1 MAVAT
6 GDNITAAQF
15 NSLQSRVSNIM
26 GTGSGDSG
34 YGQTLAS
41 AQVAVTDIVQ
51 ATDMI
56 NLKTDIDKANNHQS
70 GSDSSL
76 DAIATGKIIG
86 ADATG
91 DDTATLTSTDG
102 GFNDYETAVA
112 LIETNKLLLDS
123 GNSSVESAE
132 SSSRTTNWNGIITH
146 NFDVTFADEN
156 QRRFFFNAGGEIRF
170 SASRAGG
177 STYSKN
183 TDWTNMLS
191 NMGTIKFGRTDT
203 TCTGTG
209 TTTTIGNSD
218 LTATYQTIFTKAG
231 SGNYAENEYEIRAR
245 FSTVDSQDKVLQF
258 TVRFEDN
265 DAGDQQPVTSG
276 IGPAGPAEDEDVS
289 GTITSTIQ
297 QLRATGSNVEVTTP
311 SYSNTSELV

>member
-6 GDNITAAQF
+6 GDNITAAEF

-70 GSDSSL
+70 GSASSL

-132 SSSRTTNWNGIITH
+132 SSSRTTAWNGIITH

-170 SASRAGG
+170 SASRTGG

-231 SGNYAENEYEIRAR
+231 SGNYAENEYEIQAR

>member
-1 MAVAT
+1 MAVST

-15 NSLQSRVSNIM
+15 NSLQSRVENVM

-34 YGQTLAS
+34 YGQTLSS
-41 AQVAVTDIVQ
+41 AQVAVTDTVQ

-56 NLKTDIDKANNHQS
+56 NIKTDIDKANNHQI
-70 GSDSSL
+70 GSNSSIS
-76 DAIATGKIIG
+76 AIAVGKVIG

-91 DDTATLTSTDG
+91 DTTSTLTDTTG
-102 GFNDYETAVA
+102 GFNDYETAVGV
-112 LIETNKLLLDS
+112 IETNKLSIDS
-123 GNSSVESAE
+123 GNSSVESAI
-132 SSSRTTNWNGIITH
+132 SSQRTTNWNGIITH
-146 NFDVTFADEN
+146 DFNITFSDAN
-156 QRRFFFNAGGEIRF
+156 QRRYFFNAGGEIRF

-177 STYSKN
+177 SSYSKN

-218 LTATYQTIFTKAG
+218 LTSTYQTIFTKDG
-231 SGNYAENEYEIRAR
+231 SGNYAENQYEVQAR
-245 FSTVDSQDKVLQF
+245 YSTVDGQDKVLQF

-265 DAGDQQPVTSG
+265 DAGDQQGGYLPGAAV
-276 IGPAGPAEDEDVS
+276 DEDVS

-311 SYSNTSELV
+311 SYSNTSNLV

>member
-1 MAVAT
+1 MAVST

-15 NSLQSRVSNIM
+15 NSLQSRVENVM

-34 YGQTLAS
+34 YGQTLSS
-41 AQVAVTDIVQ
+41 AQVAVTDTVQ

-56 NLKTDIDKANNHQS
+56 NIKTDIDKANNHLI
-70 GSDSSL
+70 GSNSSIS
-76 DAIATGKIIG
+76 AIAVGKVLG

-91 DDTATLTSTDG
+91 DTTSTLTDTTG
-102 GFNDYETAVA
+102 GFNDYETAVGV
-112 LIETNKLLLDS
+112 IETNKLSIDS
-123 GNSSVESAE
+123 GNSSVESAI
-132 SSSRTTNWNGIITH
+132 SSQRTTNWNGIITH
-146 NFDVTFADEN
+146 DFNITFSDAN
-156 QRRFFFNAGGEIRF
+156 QRRYFFNAGGEIRF

-177 STYSKN
+177 SSYSKN

-218 LTATYQTIFTKAG
+218 LTSTYQTIFTKDG
-231 SGNYAENEYEIRAR
+231 SGNYAENQYEVQAR
-245 FSTVDSQDKVLQF
+245 YSTVDGQDKVLQF

-265 DAGDQQPVTSG
+265 DAGDQQGGYLPGAAV
-276 IGPAGPAEDEDVS
+276 DEDVS

-297 QLRATGSNVEVTTP
+297 QLRATGSNVQVTTP
-311 SYSNTSELV
+311 SYTNTSTL

>member
-1 MAVAT
+1 MAVST

-15 NSLQSRVSNIM
+15 NSLQSRVENVM

-34 YGQTLAS
+34 YGQTLSS
-41 AQVAVTDIVQ
+41 AQVAVTDTVQ

-56 NLKTDIDKANNHQS
+56 NIKTDIDKANNHQI
-70 GSDSSL
+70 GSNSSIS
-76 DAIATGKIIG
+76 AIAVGKVIG

-91 DDTATLTSTDG
+91 DTTSTLTDTTG
-102 GFNDYETAVA
+102 GFNDYETAVGV
-112 LIETNKLLLDS
+112 IETNKLSIDS
-123 GNSSVESAE
+123 GNSSVESAI
-132 SSSRTTNWNGIITH
+132 SSQRTTNWNGIITH
-146 NFDVTFADEN
+146 DFNITFSDAN
-156 QRRFFFNAGGEIRF
+156 QRRYFFNAGGEIRF

-177 STYSKN
+177 SSYSKN

-218 LTATYQTIFTKAG
+218 LTSTYQTIFTKDG
-231 SGNYAENEYEIRAR
+231 SGNYAENQYEVQAR
-245 FSTVDSQDKVLQF
+245 YSTVDGQDKVLQF

-265 DAGDQQPVTSG
+265 DAGDQQGGYLPGAAV
-276 IGPAGPAEDEDVS
+276 DEDVS

-297 QLRATGSNVEVTTP
+297 QLRATGSNVQVTTP
-311 SYSNTSELV
+311 SYTNTSTL

>member
-6 GDNITAAQF
+6 GDNITAAEF

-34 YGQTLAS
+34 YGQTLTS

-123 GNSSVESAE
+123 GNSSVEAAE
-132 SSSRTTNWNGIITH
+132 SSSRTTAWNGTITH
-146 NFDVTFADEN
+146 DFDVTFADEN

-170 SASRAGG
+170 SASRTGG

-218 LTATYQTIFTKAG
+218 LTATYQTIFTKVG
-231 SGNYAENEYEIRAR
+231 SGNYAENEYEIQAR

-265 DAGDQQPVTSG
+265 DAGDQQAGSKP
-276 IGPAGPAEDEDVS
+276 GPAEDEDVT

-311 SYSNTSELV
+311 SYNNTSELA

>member
-1 MAVAT
+1 MAVST

-15 NSLQSRVSNIM
+15 NSLQSRVENVM

-34 YGQTLAS
+34 YGQTLSS
-41 AQVAVTDIVQ
+41 AQVAVTDTVQ

-56 NLKTDIDKANNHQS
+56 NIKTDIDKANNHQI
-70 GSDSSL
+70 GSNSSIS
-76 DAIATGKIIG
+76 AIAVGKVIG

-91 DDTATLTSTDG
+91 DTTASLTDTTG
-102 GFNDYETAVA
+102 GFNDYETAVGV
-112 LIETNKLLLDS
+112 IETNKLSIDS
-123 GNSSVESAE
+123 GNSSVESAI
-132 SSSRTTNWNGIITH
+132 SSQRTTNWNGIITH
-146 NFDVTFADEN
+146 DFNITFSDAN
-156 QRRFFFNAGGEIRF
+156 QRRYFFNAGGEIRF

-177 STYSKN
+177 SSYSKN

-218 LTATYQTIFTKAG
+218 LTSTYQTIFTKDG
-231 SGNYAENEYEIRAR
+231 SGNYAENQYEVQAR
-245 FSTVDSQDKVLQF
+245 YQTVDGQDKVLQF

-265 DAGDQQPVTSG
+265 DAGDQQGGFLP
-276 IGPAGPAEDEDVS
+276 GPAVDEDVS

-297 QLRATGSNVEVTTP
+297 QLRATGSNVAVTTP
-311 SYSNTSELV
+311 SYSNTSNLV

>member
-1 MAVAT
+1 MAVST

-15 NSLQSRVSNIM
+15 NSLQSRVANVM

-34 YGQTLAS
+34 YGQTLSS
-41 AQVAVTDIVQ
+41 AQVAVTDTVQ

-56 NLKTDIDKANNHQS
+56 NIKTDIDKANNHQI
-70 GSDSSL
+70 GSNSSVS
-76 DAIATGKIIG
+76 DIAVGKVVG

-91 DDTATLTSTDG
+91 DTTATLTDTSG
-102 GFNDYETAVA
+102 GFNDYETAVGV
-112 LIETNKLLLDS
+112 IETNKLLIDS
-123 GNSSVESAE
+123 GNSSVESAI
-132 SSSRTTNWNGIITH
+132 SSQRTTSWNGIITH
-146 NFDVTFADEN
+146 DFNITFSDAN
-156 QRRFFFNAGGEIRF
+156 QRRYFFNAGGEIRF
-170 SASRAGG
+170 SASRTGG
-177 STYSKN
+177 SSYSKN

-218 LTATYQTIFTKAG
+218 LTSTYQTIFTKVG
-231 SGNYAENEYEIRAR
+231 SGNYAENEYEVQAR
-245 FSTVDSQDKVLQF
+245 YSTVDGQDKVLQF

-265 DAGDQQPVTSG
+265 DAGDQQGGSKPGAAV
-276 IGPAGPAEDEDVS
+276 DEDVS

-297 QLRATGSNVEVTTP
+297 QLRATGSNVQVATP
-311 SYSNTSELV
+311 SYTNTSTL

>member
-1 MAVAT
+1 MAVST

-15 NSLQSRVSNIM
+15 NSLQSRVENVM

-34 YGQTLAS
+34 YGQTLSS
-41 AQVAVTDIVQ
+41 AQVAVTDTVQ

-56 NLKTDIDKANNHQS
+56 NIKTDIDKANNHQI
-70 GSDSSL
+70 GSNSSIS
-76 DAIATGKIIG
+76 AIAVGKVIG

-91 DDTATLTSTDG
+91 DTTASLTDTTG
-102 GFNDYETAVA
+102 GFNDYETAVGV
-112 LIETNKLLLDS
+112 IETNKLSIDS
-123 GNSSVESAE
+123 GNSSVESAI
-132 SSSRTTNWNGIITH
+132 SSQRTTNWNGIITH
-146 NFDVTFADEN
+146 DFNITFSDAN
-156 QRRFFFNAGGEIRF
+156 QRRYFFNAGGEIRF

-177 STYSKN
+177 SSYSKN

-218 LTATYQTIFTKAG
+218 LTSTYQTIFTKDG
-231 SGNYAENEYEIRAR
+231 SGNYAENQYEVQAR
-245 FSTVDSQDKVLQF
+245 YSTVDGQDKVLQF

-265 DAGDQQPVTSG
+265 DAGDQQGGYLPGAAV
-276 IGPAGPAEDEDVS
+276 DEDVS

-297 QLRATGSNVEVTTP
+297 QLRATGSNVQVTTP
-311 SYSNTSELV
+311 SYTNTSTL

>member
-1 MAVAT
+1 MAVST

-15 NSLQSRVSNIM
+15 NSLQSRVENVM

-34 YGQTLAS
+34 YGQTLSS
-41 AQVAVTDIVQ
+41 AQVAVTDTVQ

-56 NLKTDIDKANNHQS
+56 NIKTDIDKANNHQI
-70 GSDSSL
+70 GSNSSIS
-76 DAIATGKIIG
+76 AIAVGKVIG

-91 DDTATLTSTDG
+91 DTTSTLTDTTG
-102 GFNDYETAVA
+102 GFNDYETAVGV
-112 LIETNKLLLDS
+112 IETNKLSIDS
-123 GNSSVESAE
+123 GNSSVESAI
-132 SSSRTTNWNGIITH
+132 SSQRTTNWNGIITH
-146 NFDVTFADEN
+146 DFNITFSDAN
-156 QRRFFFNAGGEIRF
+156 QRRYFFNAGGEIRF

-177 STYSKN
+177 SSYSKN

-218 LTATYQTIFTKAG
+218 LTSTYQTIFTKDG
-231 SGNYAENEYEIRAR
+231 SGNYAENQYEVQAR
-245 FSTVDSQDKVLQF
+245 YQTVDGQDKVLQF

-265 DAGDQQPVTSG
+265 DAGDQQGVFLP
-276 IGPAGPAEDEDVS
+276 GPAVDEDVS

-297 QLRATGSNVEVTTP
+297 QLRATGSNVQVTTP
-311 SYSNTSELV
+311 SYTNTSTL

>member
-1 MAVAT
+1 MAVST

-15 NSLQSRVSNIM
+15 NSLQSRVENVM

-34 YGQTLAS
+34 YGQTLSS
-41 AQVAVTDIVQ
+41 AQVAVTDTVQ

-56 NLKTDIDKANNHQS
+56 NIKTDIDKANNHQI
-70 GSDSSL
+70 GSNSSIS
-76 DAIATGKIIG
+76 AIAVGKVIG

-91 DDTATLTSTDG
+91 DTTASLTDTTG
-102 GFNDYETAVA
+102 GFNDYETAVGV
-112 LIETNKLLLDS
+112 IETNKLSIDS
-123 GNSSVESAE
+123 GNSSVESAI
-132 SSSRTTNWNGIITH
+132 SSQRTTNWNGIITH
-146 NFDVTFADEN
+146 DFNITFSDAN
-156 QRRFFFNAGGEIRF
+156 QRRYFFNAGGEIRF

-177 STYSKN
+177 SSYSKN

-218 LTATYQTIFTKAG
+218 LTSTYQTIFTKDG
-231 SGNYAENEYEIRAR
+231 SGNYAENQYEVQAR
-245 FSTVDSQDKVLQF
+245 YSTVDGQDKVLQF

-265 DAGDQQPVTSG
+265 DAGDQQGGYLPGAAV
-276 IGPAGPAEDEDVS
+276 DEDVS
-289 GTITSTIQ
+289 GTITSPIQ
-297 QLRATGSNVEVTTP
+297 QLRATGSNVQVTTP
-311 SYSNTSELV
+311 SYTNTSTL